1 MVHFFHILLVEMA
14 TYFRQRSPY
23 IIVGDEDETLLYNPT
38 CFALTIKLD
47 HPIGAGQITGIQ

>member
-1 MVHFFHILLVEMA
+1 MVHFFHIFLVEMA

-23 IIVGDEDETLLYNPT
+23 IIAGDEDETLLYNPT

-47 HPIGAGQITGIQ
+47 DSIGAGHITAIQ